1 MPGAASGDKCQ
12 TCYGEGEIPTDEGP
26 VSCPDCGGA
35 GVLPHPYT
43 LVEWRL
49 REIEQVHGSQGTET
63 AKAMQWLAF
72 ELRRTREA
80 LTELLALSDELD
92 ESPARS
98 RMRFVTNRA
107 LSLYDVTVV
116 GGKSRDK
123 H

>member
-1 MPGAASGDKCQ
+1 
-12 TCYGEGEIPTDEGP
+12 
-26 VSCPDCGGA
+26 
-35 GVLPHPYT
+35 VLPHPYT

-63 AKAMQWLAF
+63 AKAVKWLAF
-72 ELRRTREA
+72 ELRHAREA

-98 RMRFVTNRA
+98 RMRFVANRA

-116 GGKSRDK
+116 GSKSRDS